1 MSMGWICLHRSIREN
16 WIWETDRYIKAW
28 ITILLEVNH
37 APRKIAREGGIVT
50 IERGQSCKTLETWA
64 LTFGKGWTVPKVR
77 TFFKLLESDTMIA
90 RTKHGKLG
98 VITVVNYSTYQDL
111 NANKNV
117 ETAAKEHDNSR
128 TRAEREQNDQSNIA
142 PNNHYKQLITTKNNE
157 NIQEHARI
165 LDQADDSEMDIGTDF
180 ERKPLSDEQMW
191 LGEVVKD
198 WVKRLKRVAKI
209 GPKNWTSWQDILEHT
224 FSNNLDELVT
234 FCRSYPGECWPD
246 DIKKAYIKKNPQTQA
261 AKHGR
266 KAVEL

>member
-1 MSMGWICLHRSIREN
+1 MAENESKRVFVIDVLRAYFESGAAANMEASRCCLLTAICMEFDRFYGKRAISWRVKKVIDVTGMSRN
-16 WIWETDRYIKAW
+16 
-28 ITILLEVNH
+28 
-37 APRKIAREGGIVT
+37 
-50 IERGQSCKTLETWA
+50 
-64 LTFGKGWTVPKVR
+64 
-77 TFFKLLESDTMIA
+77 
-90 RTKHGKLG
+90 
-98 VITVVNYSTYQDL
+98 TVVDSRNELVEEGWLHVVPGVHKRKACLYTPLIPAGCDEYGHHLSSMNEDGLNIVSTLAQDSL
-111 NANKNV
+111 KIV
-117 ETAAKEHDNSR
+117 STSSQDGLGPYIPIPSPTPKPIP
-128 TRAEREQNDQSNIA
+128 TG
-142 PNNHYKQLITTKNNE
+142 
-157 NIQEHARI
+157 ARI
-165 LDQADDSEMDIGTDF
+165 LDQADESELDIGTDF
-180 ERKPLSDEQMW
+180 ERKPLSDEQLW